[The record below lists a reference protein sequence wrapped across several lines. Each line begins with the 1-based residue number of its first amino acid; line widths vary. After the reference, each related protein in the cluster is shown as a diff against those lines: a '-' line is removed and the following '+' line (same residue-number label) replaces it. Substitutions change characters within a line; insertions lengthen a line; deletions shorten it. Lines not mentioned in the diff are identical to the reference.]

1 MDRNLNMNIAIY
13 GGSFDPLHIG
23 HVQIVQEALK
33 SLHVEKLFIVPTY
46 LNPFKTKFHAPS
58 DLRLKWLQ
66 QVFTCN
72 HKIEIIDYEIEQ
84 KKAVP
89 TIETVKYLK
98 QKNPTIKKIYL
109 IVGADNLDSLSKW
122 HSYEELCDFV
132 EFVVASRDDIK
143 IPQGLIKLPIN
154 AKISSSKLRSS
165 MNKSFI
171 PQIIEDEITQFY
183 KNKETK
189 WTKE

>member
-1 MDRNLNMNIAIY
+1 MNIAIY
-13 GGSFDPLHIG
+13 GGSFDPLHVG

-33 SLHVEKLFIVPTY
+33 SLHVDKLFIVPTY
-46 LNPFKTKFHAPS
+46 LNPFKTEFHAPS
-58 DLRLKWLQ
+58 HMRLKWLQ

-72 HKIEIIDYEIEQ
+72 DKIEIVDYEIQQ

-89 TIETVKYLK
+89 TIETIKYLK

-109 IVGADNLDSLSKW
+109 IIGADHLGSLHKW
-122 HSYEELCDFV
+122 HSYEEVCNLV
-132 EFVVASRDDIK
+132 EFVVAARDDIK

-165 MNKSFI
+165 MDKSFI

-189 WTKE
+189 WKKE